1 MVKYKMSG
9 WLIMKIDNG
18 MMVCRSGGKIAA
30 ASIAIVTEQKTGRK
44 PKTGDK
50 MSIQRPGGNTY
61 PDPTS
66 AYIKT
71 YGTR

>member
-1 MVKYKMSG
+1 MSG

-50 MSIQRPGGNTY
+50 MSIPRPGGHTY